1 MASSKLTLIGF
12 NEYMQQNETDLFLHL
27 DLPEGID
34 KQTVVDTIL
43 LKGGE
48 FEVLYSNPYFLRD
61 SIVSWS
67 KKWFWTFDRWIK
79 VINQEYN
86 PLENYDRMEDWV
98 DTEKVNT
105 NNHIDDSTNGTTE
118 NQVSAFD
125 TANYSNSSKSITGT
139 IGSNDSTGEV
149 DGRSTKVGRAHGN
162 IGTVSSQDMLSQEL
176 TVARWNLYNEIADI
190 FLMEYVL
197 PIY

>member
-1 MASSKLTLIGF
+1 MSKVTLLAF
-12 NEYMQQNETDLFLHL
+12 NDYLKAEGSDLFISL
-27 DLPEGID
+27 DLPDGID
-34 KQTVVDTIL
+34 KDVVINNIL
-43 LKGGE
+43 MKGGE

-61 SIVSWS
+61 SILTWS
-67 KKWFWTFDRWIK
+67 KKWYWTFDRWIK

-98 DTEKVNT
+98 DTEKVDT
-105 NNHIDDSTNGTTE
+105 QNHIDDSTNGTTE

-139 IGSNDSTGEV
+139 IGANDSTGSV
-149 DGRSTKVGRAHGN
+149 DGKSTKTGRAHGN
-162 IGTVSSQDMLSQEL
+162 IGVTTSQQMLQSEL
-176 TVARWNLYNEIADI
+176 DVARWNLYNEIADI